1 MGKVATSKVSDGFLY
16 KLLLEVGYKP
26 EDAERLRTKAIWC
39 ATIGEA
45 LMDVSDSFI
54 NDAMEIFRQVG
65 VKFKQE
71 KKYHYNEARKA
82 AKTLSYHMNA
92 FTDEIF
98 RGDIGI
104 DSEDYSTD
112 LYEIIKLVA
121 DHVKSRGDMEQIK
134 RSIERRKFSWNIFYD
149 KEE

>member
-54 NDAMEIFRQVG
+54 NDAMERYFVRL
-65 VKFKQE
+65 E
-71 KKYHYNEARKA
+71 
-82 AKTLSYHMNA
+82 
-92 FTDEIF
+92 
-98 RGDIGI
+98 
-104 DSEDYSTD
+104 
-112 LYEIIKLVA
+112 
-121 DHVKSRGDMEQIK
+121 
-134 RSIERRKFSWNIFYD
+134 
-149 KEE
+149 